1 MMIWWKKLKHY
12 IAIKCGVLRTH
23 EHVDWQSGLYELN
36 KSTIPSFLDSLPL
49 LTRIIFNEIWI
60 NTNGTNDYIQRKIM
74 QFRLSFLHEIAENE
88 ISLRHLNES
97 HCVIM
102 ERVFHFWKHIATQD
116 DTLWQNLES
125 ELQQAFK
132 PLFENQQIL
141 HVNGCDYPF
150 MGFMSIKPTISI
162 DFDFQ
167 SDKLYIH
174 VDDSPICTISYVFE
188 IQQIKIEVKLTYNL
202 FTHEVSSQVICQEHV
217 VEAVWRQ
224 IPLEAF
230 MNHNI
235 RYRVS
240 KEFSQQLLPYIP
252 LFETM
257 SCVNEEMEVFHGD
270 YCFQSEQ
277 ELQDW
282 LTILMERFASM
293 FGANVLI
300 LPDKPYLEYFV
311 YQYLDSLKGT
321 TFFKLKLASP
331 SYHSHE
337 DEILKYNATYNGF
350 SNHRF
355 RHCGVNKFYAQHS
368 NCKLQLCFENIGLY
382 EDVLIH
388 SLASLSFAGSYE
400 KEMPIL
406 LFYYHF
412 GAHTIGV
419 TLLT

>member
-202 FTHEVSSQVICQEHV
+202 FTHEIFSQVICQENVMQSMWRVMSLETFIDRNIAYV
-217 VEAVWRQ
+217 VPTKFNQ
-224 IPLEAF
+224 
-230 MNHNI
+230 
-235 RYRVS
+235 
-240 KEFSQQLLPYIP
+240 KLLPYLP

-257 SCVNEEMEVFHGD
+257 ASVNKKIEVFHGD
-270 YCFQSEQ
+270 YCFQTEQ
-277 ELQDW
+277 ELQEW

-293 FGANVLI
+293 FGASVFI
-300 LPDKPYLEYFV
+300 LPDNYLKYFV
-311 YQYLDSLKGT
+311 SNYWISSKGT
-321 TFFKLKLASP
+321 PHFKLTFPTLHTHELLKHT
-331 SYHSHE
+331 SYNQFTH
-337 DEILKYNATYNGF
+337 DRL
-350 SNHRF
+350 
-355 RHCGVNKFYAQHS
+355 RHNGVNKLYYSLA
-368 NCKLQLCFENIGLY
+368 NRELQKCFENFELY
-382 EDVLIH
+382 GNGVIH
-388 SLASLSFAGSYE
+388 CLASFSFVGSYE

-406 LFYYHF
+406 LFYYHS
-412 GAHTIGV
+412 GAHTIGI
-419 TLLT
+419 TII